1 MYAKVDQYF
10 EEVLCIF
17 FLSVVVGSVLMQV
30 VLRFFFHTA
39 AAWAEETAIY
49 GMIFAVYLG
58 ATMAVGCCA
67 HDSRDTLLGVY
78 RPELPIWDPAKH
90 SPGKVATVEWLQPG
104 CLQLGGYKLGAGQPL
119 TCPKA
124 KK

>member
-49 GMIFAVYLG
+49 GMI
-58 ATMAVGCCA
+58 
-67 HDSRDTLLGVY
+67 
-78 RPELPIWDPAKH
+78 
-90 SPGKVATVEWLQPG
+90 
-104 CLQLGGYKLGAGQPL
+104 
-119 TCPKA
+119 
-124 KK
+124 